1 MKNRSHLKNVFWLN
15 VFVGASF
22 KILKILESA
31 CGLRPT
37 KNIKS
42 DGESGFAWKL
52 GPAATLN
59 QNTIFEKA
67 SKLLRTAAVVLIL
80 LMTASVSAEQNEVF
94 IIKVADAISPGTA
107 EFIKTGI
114 RTAEERAATAVI
126 IELDTP
132 GGLAE
137 SMRLIVQNI
146 LASKVPIA
154 VFVSPSGARAASAG
168 VMITM
173 AADVAA
179 MAPGTNI
186 GAAHPVGAG
195 GKDIDGKMSEKVIND
210 MVAQAKSVAEKRG
223 RNAQWV
229 EAAIRE
235 SVSVTETEALEKNVI
250 DLVAQDIDDL
260 INQLN
265 GRELE
270 GKGVLD
276 LGDVKKVFHEE
287 TLRTKILKTI
297 SNPNIAYI
305 LMMIGLAGLYFELS
319 HPGAIFPGV
328 IGGIALILAFFALQ
342 TLPINYAGVLL
353 IVLAIIFFIMEMK
366 ITSYGLLSVAGV
378 VSLLL
383 GSLMLFEGSTSDM
396 KVSLQVLLPTVILI
410 SGFFVA
416 VASLVFRAQISR
428 PTTGSKGLVGEIGV
442 VKKAL
447 RPDGK
452 VFVHGELWNARAKEP
467 LDENVKVR
475 VVKVV
480 NLVLEVESLDE
491 GATA

>member
-1 MKNRSHLKNVFWLN
+1 MKNKF
-15 VFVGASF
+15 FTIVGTVLLLLAVASA
-22 KILKILESA
+22 SA
-31 CGLRPT
+31 AQR
-37 KNIKS
+37 
-42 DGESGFAWKL
+42 
-52 GPAATLN
+52 
-59 QNTIFEKA
+59 
-67 SKLLRTAAVVLIL
+67 
-80 LMTASVSAEQNEVF
+80 EVF

-107 EFIKTGI
+107 EFIKSGI
-114 RTAEERAATAVI
+114 KKAEETGAAVVI

-146 LASKVPIA
+146 LASNVPIA
-154 VFVSPSGARAASAG
+154 VFVSPGGARAASAG

-195 GKDIDGKMSEKVIND
+195 GKEIDGKMSEKVIND

-223 RNAQWV
+223 RNAKWV
-229 EAAIRE
+229 ESAIRE
-235 SVSVTETEALEKNVI
+235 SVSVTETEALKENII
-250 DLVAQDIDDL
+250 DLVAKDIDDL
-260 INQLN
+260 IQQLD
-265 GRELE
+265 GREL
-270 GKGVLD
+270 KDRGVLN
-276 LGDVKKVFHEE
+276 LAEAKKVYHKE

-383 GSLMLFEGSTSDM
+383 GSLMLFEGSTPDM
-396 KVSLQVLLPTVILI
+396 KVSLRVVLPTVILI

-416 VASLVFRAQISR
+416 VAGLVFRAQVSK

-447 RPDGK
+447 TPEGK
-452 VFVHGELWNARAKEP
+452 VFVHGELWNARSKEP
-467 LDENVKVR
+467 LDEDVRVR
-475 VVKVV
+475 VVNVV
-480 NLVLEVESLDE
+480 NLVLEVEAADE
-491 GATA
+491 GVTA